1 MNTLQ
6 MAKQVLVHPL
16 DFFYDL
22 QHYSRAKWHQGL
34 TIIILFFV
42 ARILS
47 LYTLGFSYETRESYQ
62 ISIVLEGLWIVVP
75 WITWVVANWA
85 ISTIKDGEGKFKEI
99 FVGTAFA
106 MTPYILLAVPIA
118 LITNLLN
125 LDEKSIYGTL
135 SWFMYIWMIYLVLVK
150 IKVLHDFENGK
161 MVWISLLTLLGVFII
176 WFIGLLLMGLLTQ
189 TINFVM
195 SIIKEI
201 SFRM

>member
-6 MAKQVLVHPL
+6 MAKQVLTHPL

-22 QHYSRAKWHQGL
+22 QYYNQAKWRQGF
-34 TIIILFFV
+34 IMILFVFV
-42 ARILS
+42 ARIVS
-47 LYTLGFSYETRESYQ
+47 LYTLGFAYETRESYQ
-62 ISIVLEGLWIVVP
+62 ISIMLEGLWIVVP

-85 ISTIKDGEGKFKEI
+85 ISTIKEGEGKFKEI

-106 MTPYILLAVPIA
+106 FTPYILLAVPIA

-125 LDEKSIYGTL
+125 LDEKTIYITL
-135 SWFMYIWMIYLVLVK
+135 SWFMYIWMVYLVLVK
-150 IKVLHDFENGK
+150 IKILHDFENGK
-161 MVWISLLTLLGVFII
+161 MVWISLLTLIGVFII

-189 TINFVM
+189 AVNFVL